1 MARRLPKSSSDVTQG
16 FTWVRS
22 RATRPDAG
30 KHGAAR
36 SKSSEHQHEEEAQP
50 IFCKIKKQF
59 KICKSNKQSID
70 CMSDY
75 PIRTEQQL
83 SLVLKS
89 FRHARGMT
97 QADLAR
103 ALGVTQQTASDL
115 ERNAA
120 TASVSRLLRMLS
132 ALGVELVLRDKQ
144 AASDTATQ
152 RTPADW

>member
-1 MARRLPKSSSDVTQG
+1 MGSVLPAANRRRVGMRKIQS
-16 FTWVRS
+16 
-22 RATRPDAG
+22 
-30 KHGAAR
+30 
-36 SKSSEHQHEEEAQP
+36 

-59 KICKSNKQSID
+59 IICKLNKHTIG

-83 SLVLKS
+83 SLLLRS
-89 FRHARGMT
+89 FRQARGMT

-115 ERNAA
+115 ERNAS

-132 ALGVELVLRDKQ
+132 ALGVELVLRDKP
-144 AASDTATQ
+144 AASDTATTH
-152 RTPADW
+152 TPADW

>member
-1 MARRLPKSSSDVTQG
+1 MVSVLPAANRRRVGMKKIQS
-16 FTWVRS
+16 
-22 RATRPDAG
+22 
-30 KHGAAR
+30 
-36 SKSSEHQHEEEAQP
+36 

-59 KICKSNKQSID
+59 IICKLSKHAID

-83 SLVLKS
+83 SLLLKS
-89 FRHARGMT
+89 FRQARGMT

-115 ERNAA
+115 ERNASA
-120 TASVSRLLRMLS
+120 ASASRLLRMLS

-144 AASDTATQ
+144 AASDTAAQ